1 MNLNPSTSE
10 PEPDPA
16 YRPSGQPSVLGGLQD
31 YLFSYGTLQLE
42 SVQIATFGRLMHGQ
56 TDQLPGYR
64 LGQLRITDPMVL
76 ATSGQPVHLMVSY
89 SGEAGDV
96 VEGMVFAVSRDELLN
111 ADTYEVAD
119 YRRERVTLASGLV
132 AWVYVDA
139 RGARRPGP

>member
-1 MNLNPSTSE
+1 M
-10 PEPDPA
+10 
-16 YRPSGQPSVLGGLQD
+16 
-31 YLFSYGTLQLE
+31 
-42 SVQIATFGRLMHGQ
+42 
-56 TDQLPGYR
+56 PGYR